1 MSIDVED
8 WFHVENLR
16 PVIRRE
22 TWSEREL
29 RVERNTERMLELMA
43 DAPGAVRSTCF
54 VLGWVAERCPS
65 LVKRIAA
72 AGHEIASHGHGHELL
87 GEVSTEAFRAD
98 VERSKGVL
106 EDLTGAEVRG
116 YRAPAFSITEEA
128 IPILQ
133 EVGFTYDSS
142 FFPSVAHDRYGK
154 LRGVTPDEPV
164 VEIAPGFNEIAI
176 SCLTVAS
183 RGLPWGGGGY
193 FRLLPYRV
201 FRRGVRRILDSGLPY
216 VFYIH
221 PWEMDPGQPRMD
233 GLPRLYRFRHYVGL
247 DRSEARFASL
257 LGDFAWCSMSDLL
270 SRWTAPS
277 KKAAEAPS
285 GL

>member
-16 PVIRRE
+16 PVIPRE

-29 RVERNTERMLELMA
+29 RVERNTDRMLELMT
-43 DAPGAVRSTCF
+43 DAPGGVRCTCF
-54 VLGWVAERCPS
+54 VLGWVAERCPN
-65 LVKRIAA
+65 LVERIAA

-87 GEVSTEAFRAD
+87 GELSPEAFRAD

-106 EDLTGAEVRG
+106 EDLTGLEVRG
-116 YRAPAFSITEEA
+116 YRAPAFSITDAA
-128 IPILQ
+128 IPVLQ

-142 FFPSVAHDRYGK
+142 YFPSLAHDRYGK
-154 LRGVTPDEPV
+154 LRGVTAEEPV
-164 VEIAPGFNEIAI
+164 VEVAPGFHEIAI
-176 SCLTVAS
+176 SCLTVRS
-183 RGLPWGGGGY
+183 RRLPWGGGGY

-201 FRRGVRRILDSGLPY
+201 FRRGVTQILGSGRPY

-221 PWEMDPGQPRMD
+221 PWEIDPGQPRMN

-247 DRSEARFASL
+247 ERSEARFASL
-257 LGDFAWCSMSDLL
+257 LGDFEWSPMSDLL

-277 KKAAEAPS
+277 RDAAETV
-285 GL
+285 